1 MDEQQRALLI
11 RWTLINAAGWFAGL
25 IAGGFILGVA
35 LLLALIA
42 PSPLY
47 LLSLVLAGAALGAV
61 VSYIQRSLLNDFLDE
76 TELRQWLYFS
86 AGGGALGTVLALI
99 GAWLSGLG
107 WLVGAA
113 AVGALLSGSVATGQW
128 FILRR
133 YIYPARRWIWIH
145 LVGGALC
152 GVITLFSNGGL
163 GLPICCCAGT
173 LVFGGLIA
181 SMLRQVM
188 DIGNAEFSG
197 DTLTEEV

>member
-1 MDEQQRALLI
+1 MDEEQRALLI

-47 LLSLVLAGAALGAV
+47 LVSLILAGAALGAV
-61 VSYIQRSLLNDFLDE
+61 VSYIQRLLLNDVLDE
-76 TELRQWLYFS
+76 TELRQWLYYGT
-86 AGGGALGTVLALI
+86 GGGAIGAVLALI

-107 WLVGAA
+107 WLIGAAGVGAA
-113 AVGALLSGSVATGQW
+113 LAGSVAAGQY

-133 YIYPARRWIWIH
+133 YVYPARRWIWIH
-145 LVGGALC
+145 LAGGALC
-152 GVITLFSNGGL
+152 GIITLASNGGL
-163 GLPICCCAGT
+163 FLPLCCGLGT
-173 LVFGGLIA
+173 TIFGGIVA
-181 SMLRQVM
+181 WGIRQVM
-188 DIGNAEFSG
+188 DIGNTEFSS